1 MFSQVRVELEQ
12 YATWLLDRVATA
24 RADHLLQEV
33 RLRLR
38 QLEWIFD
45 RCMELDRKFQV
56 EALQSLPDKSSPPNV
71 VKQIFHEQS
80 IQDSDPITQASLPFQ
95 PHDELW
101 VLLES
106 FYYSAHRVRDILRD
120 NKRDLP
126 GVSNFESV
134 GVRVARNHLV
144 EHTARSGGVAVPSIA
159 CGGPVGPQLRSVR
172 WSLDPKG
179 SADPGLRANAL
190 EFVSRLT
197 QALSGARSAA

>member
-1 MFSQVRVELEQ
+1 MFSQVRSELEQ
-12 YATWLLDRVATA
+12 YAAWLRDRGPTET
-24 RADHLLQEV
+24 ADHLLQEV

-38 QLEWIFD
+38 HLEWIYN
-45 RCMELDRKFQV
+45 RCMELDQRFQAA
-56 EALQSLPDKSSPPNV
+56 ALRSLPDKSSQPSF

-80 IQDSDPITQASLPFQ
+80 IRDSDPTTQASLPFQ

-101 VLLES
+101 VLLEA

-126 GVSNFESV
+126 GESNFDSA

-144 EHTARSGGVAVPSIA
+144 EHTGKSGGVAVPSIG
-159 CGGPVGPQLRSVR
+159 CGGPVGPQLRSIR

-179 SADPGLRANAL
+179 STDPGLQANAL
-190 EFVSRLT
+190 
-197 QALSGARSAA
+197 